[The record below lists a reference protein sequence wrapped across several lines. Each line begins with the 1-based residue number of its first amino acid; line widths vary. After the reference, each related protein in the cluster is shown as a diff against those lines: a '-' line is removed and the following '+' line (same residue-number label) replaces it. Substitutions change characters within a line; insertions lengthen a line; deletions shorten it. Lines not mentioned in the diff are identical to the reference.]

1 MDNVIQRGIIA
12 TLATCLMLVAVPPAR
27 SAAAG
32 DSVYMEELTWPEL
45 RAAIQHGKTVAI
57 VPTGGTEQSG
67 PHLVLG
73 KHNYVVRQTAG
84 RIAQT
89 LGNALVAPVLA
100 YVPEGNIEP
109 PTENMTLPGTLSLP
123 PKVFEEVLEAT
134 ARSLRAHGFKLIC
147 FIGDH
152 GLSQRS
158 QQAVADRLNAQ
169 WAKVGVQVLDVSDYY
184 SDANG
189 QVAWLISQG
198 EDRRKIGTH
207 AALRDTSE
215 LMAVDPDG
223 VRVDRI
229 APGGDP
235 KESGVYGDPTDSSA
249 EKGAKL
255 LQLKVDAAVRQ
266 ISKHL
271 PSSPA
276 ATVAQ

>member
-1 MDNVIQRGIIA
+1 MGKTVQRGVIA
-12 TLATCLMLVAVPPAR
+12 TLAACMMLVAAPPAR
-27 SAAAG
+27 SAPVG

-45 RAAIQHGKTVAI
+45 RAAIQHGKIVAI

-73 KHNYVVRQTAG
+73 KHNYVVHETAG
-84 RIAQT
+84 RIAQA

-100 YVPEGNIEP
+100 YVPEGDIDP

-123 PKVFEEVLEAT
+123 PKVFEGVLEAT
-134 ARSLRAHGFKLIC
+134 ARSLRMHGFKLIC

-158 QQAVADRLNAQ
+158 QQAVADRLNAA
-169 WAKVGVQVLDVSDYY
+169 WAKSGVKVLDVSDYY

-189 QVAWLISQG
+189 QVAWLVSQG
-198 EDRRKIGTH
+198 EDKRKIGSH

-215 LMAVDPDG
+215 LMAVHPDG

-235 KESGVYGDPTDSSA
+235 KQTGVYGDPTDSTA
-249 EKGAKL
+249 EKGAML
-255 LQLKVDAAVRQ
+255 LQLKIDAAVCQ
-266 ISKHL
+266 IRKHL
-271 PSSPA
+271 PTGS
-276 ATVAQ
+276 

>member
-1 MDNVIQRGIIA
+1 MGKVIQRGIIA
-12 TLATCLMLVAVPPAR
+12 TLASCFMLLAAPPAR

-45 RAAIQHGKTVAI
+45 RAGIQHGKTVAI

-73 KHNYVVRQTAG
+73 KHNYIVRETAG
-84 RIAQT
+84 RIAQA

-100 YVPEGNIEP
+100 YVPEGNIDP
-109 PTENMTLPGTLSLP
+109 PTENMTLPGTISLP
-123 PKVFEEVLEAT
+123 PKVFEGVLEAA

-158 QQAVADRLNAQ
+158 QQAVADHLNAQ
-169 WAKVGVQVLDVSDYY
+169 WAKSGVKVLDVSDYY

-198 EDRRKIGTH
+198 EDKRKIGTH

-215 LMAVDPDG
+215 LMAAHPDG
-223 VRVDRI
+223 VRIDRI

-235 KESGVYGDPTDSSA
+235 KVTGVYGDPTDSSA
-249 EKGAKL
+249 NKGAKL

-266 ISKHL
+266 IRKHL
-271 PSSPA
+271 PSGS
-276 ATVAQ
+276 

>member
-1 MDNVIQRGIIA
+1 MGKTVQRGVIA
-12 TLATCLMLVAVPPAR
+12 TLAACMMLVAAPPAR
-27 SAAAG
+27 SAPVG

-45 RAAIQHGKTVAI
+45 RAAVQHGKIVAI

-73 KHNYVVRQTAG
+73 KHNYVVHETAG
-84 RIAQT
+84 RIAQA

-100 YVPEGNIEP
+100 YVPEGDIDP
-109 PTENMTLPGTLSLP
+109 PTENMTLPGTISLP
-123 PKVFEEVLEAT
+123 SKVFEGVLEAT
-134 ARSLRAHGFKLIC
+134 ARSLRTHGFKLIC

-152 GLSQRS
+152 GLSQGS
-158 QQAVADRLNAQ
+158 QQAVADRLSAA
-169 WAKVGVQVLDVSDYY
+169 WSKSGVKVLNVSDYY

-189 QVAWLISQG
+189 QVAWLVSQG
-198 EDRRKIGTH
+198 EDKRKIGSH

-215 LMAVDPDG
+215 LMAVHPDG

-235 KESGVYGDPTDSSA
+235 KQTGVYGDPTDSTA
-249 EKGAKL
+249 EKGTVL

-266 ISKHL
+266 IRKHL
-271 PSSPA
+271 PTGS
-276 ATVAQ
+276 